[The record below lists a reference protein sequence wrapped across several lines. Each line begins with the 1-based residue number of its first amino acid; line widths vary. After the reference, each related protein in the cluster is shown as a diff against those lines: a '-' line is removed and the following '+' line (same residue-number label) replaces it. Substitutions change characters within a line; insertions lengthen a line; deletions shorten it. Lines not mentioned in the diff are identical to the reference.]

1 MKRLRF
7 HLVLLA
13 VVLLSSSPSP
23 AVDTAALKAACA
35 AKVEQLAERMLPQ
48 KEMNEMLGFFGPV
61 SKKYLPVFKQFNTE
75 YLDGT
80 NKIATVKKY
89 LPQANAALAEA
100 KAMKVPVRYEAKKAD
115 YIRKLETFLKF
126 VNLTTRLSL

>member
-1 MKRLRF
+1 MGIGCFRF
-7 HLVLLA
+7 LPLV
-13 VVLLSSSPSP
+13 VVLLSSLPSP

-35 AKVEQLAERMLPQ
+35 AKVEQLAEKMLPQ

-61 SKKYLPVFKQFNTE
+61 SKKYLPVFNRFNTE

-80 NKIATVKKY
+80 NKIATVRKY

-100 KAMKVPVRYEAKKAD
+100 KTMKVPARYEAKKAD
-115 YIRKLETFLKF
+115 YIGKLETFLKL
-126 VNLTTRLSL
+126 VNFATRW

>member
-1 MKRLRF
+1 MWGRLLF
-7 HLVLLA
+7 LTAVLL
-13 VVLLSSSPSP
+13 LSLPSP
-23 AVDTAALKAACA
+23 AIDAAALKAACA
-35 AKVEQLAERMLPQ
+35 AKVEQLAERMLPE
-48 KEMNEMLGFFGPV
+48 KEVNEMLGFFGPV

-100 KAMKVPVRYEAKKAD
+100 KTMKVPARYEAKKAA
-115 YIRKLETFLKF
+115 YISKLETFLKL
-126 VNLTTRLSL
+126 VNFTTRW

>member
-1 MKRLRF
+1 MWGRL
-7 HLVLLA
+7 LLLTAVLL
-13 VVLLSSSPSP
+13 LSLPSP
-23 AVDTAALKAACA
+23 AVDAAALKAACA

-100 KAMKVPVRYEAKKAD
+100 KAMKVPARYEAKKAS
-115 YIRKLETFLKF
+115 YISKLETFLKL
-126 VNLTTRLSL
+126 VNFTARW

>member
-1 MKRLRF
+1 MGIGCFRF
-7 HLVLLA
+7 LPLV
-13 VVLLSSSPSP
+13 VVLLSSLPSS
-23 AVDTAALKAACA
+23 ALDAAALKAACA
-35 AKVEQLAERMLPQ
+35 AKVERLAEKMLPQ

-80 NKIATVKKY
+80 NKLATVKKY

-100 KAMKVPVRYEAKKAD
+100 KAMKVPARYEAKKAD
-115 YIRKLETFLKF
+115 YIAKLETFLKL
-126 VNLTTRLSL
+126 VNFTARW

>member
-1 MKRLRF
+1 MRLLHFRF
-7 HLVLLA
+7 LLII
-13 VVLLSSSPSP
+13 VVLLVAHSSP

-35 AKVEQLAERMLPQ
+35 AKVEQLAERMLPK

-61 SKKYLPVFKQFNTE
+61 SKKYLPVFKRFNTE

-80 NKIATVKKY
+80 NKLATVKKY

-100 KAMKVPVRYEAKKAD
+100 KAMKVPARYEAKKAD
-115 YIRKLETFLKF
+115 YISKLETFLKL
-126 VNLTTRLSL
+126 VNFAARW